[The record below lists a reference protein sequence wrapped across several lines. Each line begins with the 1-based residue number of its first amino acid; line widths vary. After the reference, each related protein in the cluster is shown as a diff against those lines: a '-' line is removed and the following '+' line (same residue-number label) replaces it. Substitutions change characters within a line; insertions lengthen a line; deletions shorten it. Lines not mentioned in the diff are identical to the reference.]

1 MVQVYQILIK
11 VIEDNLVDYYQ
22 DYATMLRKG
31 SEDDFENEV
40 SPYLTR
46 KLKYKKFM
54 RNSNRINSPR
64 K

>member
-22 DYATMLRKG
+22 DYATMMRKS
-31 SEDDFENEV
+31 SEDDIENEV

>member
-11 VIEDNLVDYYQ
+11 IIEDNLVDYYQ
-22 DYATMLRKG
+22 DYVTMMRKG
-31 SEDDFENEV
+31 SDDDIENEV

-54 RNSNRINSPR
+54 KRQSRSRAIYN
-64 K
+64 